1 MDYYKTF
8 LEDYYNQKIND
19 IENNEYDEIKKEYIL
34 YDFNSKY
41 ENLFNQLIIL
51 YITKK
56 EELEYN
62 YQLFINEY
70 YQMK

>member
-70 YQMK
+70 YQRK